1 MRQNKGITL
10 ISLIIYIIVFT
21 SVIGTVA
28 MITNYFTKN
37 SEQTIISSK
46 APEQYA
52 ELTSYLV
59 KDMESDKIKNIKIKD
74 ENILDI
80 SFTDELRHIYVYD
93 NNELYYVLINKD
105 NVVEKKI
112 RICKNVSACSFSK
125 SDSNLNISVKIN
137 DIIYNNKYAIK
148 ISDTD

>member
-59 KDMESDKIKNIKIKD
+59 KDMESDKIKNIRVKAQ
-74 ENILDI
+74 NVLDI
-80 SFTDELRHIYVYD
+80 SFTDELRHLYIYD

-105 NVVEKKI
+105 DVVEKKI
-112 RICKNVSACSFSK
+112 RVCKNVSVCNFSK
-125 SDSNLNISVKIN
+125 DDSNLNISIKIN
-137 DIIYNNKYAIK
+137 NIIYNNKYAIK

>member
-52 ELTSYLV
+52 KLTSYLV
-59 KDMESDKIKNIKIKD
+59 NDMESDKIKNIKIKD
-74 ENILDI
+74 QNILDI
-80 SFTDELRHIYVYD
+80 SFIDDLRHLYVYD
-93 NNELYYVLINKD
+93 NSELYYILINKD
-105 NVVEKKI
+105 NVIEKKI
-112 RICKNVSACSFSK
+112 RICKNVSECIFSK
-125 SDSNLNISVKIN
+125 DESNLNISIKIN
-137 DIIYNNKYAIK
+137 DITYNNKYTIK
-148 ISDTD
+148 ISDTY

>member
-59 KDMESDKIKNIKIKD
+59 KDMESDKIKNIRVKAQ
-74 ENILDI
+74 NILDI
-80 SFTDELRHIYVYD
+80 SFTDELRHIYIYG

-105 NVVEKKI
+105 DVVEKKI
-112 RICKNVSACSFSK
+112 RVCKNVSVCNFSK
-125 SDSNLNISVKIN
+125 DDSNLNISIKIN
-137 DIIYNNKYAIK
+137 NIIYNNKYAIK